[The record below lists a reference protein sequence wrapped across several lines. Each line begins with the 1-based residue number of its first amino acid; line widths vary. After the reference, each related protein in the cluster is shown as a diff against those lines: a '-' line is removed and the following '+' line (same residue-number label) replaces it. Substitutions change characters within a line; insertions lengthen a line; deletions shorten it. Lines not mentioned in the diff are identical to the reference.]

1 MLDELIN
8 MPTCNLSETIHN
20 KMLEQVV
27 NQQHD
32 LYDATCDDLVQ
43 IIM

>member
-8 MPTCNLSETIHN
+8 MPTCNLLETIHN
-20 KMLEQVV
+20 KMLQQFV

-32 LYDATCDDLVQ
+32 LCDATCDDLVQ
-43 IIM
+43 IVM